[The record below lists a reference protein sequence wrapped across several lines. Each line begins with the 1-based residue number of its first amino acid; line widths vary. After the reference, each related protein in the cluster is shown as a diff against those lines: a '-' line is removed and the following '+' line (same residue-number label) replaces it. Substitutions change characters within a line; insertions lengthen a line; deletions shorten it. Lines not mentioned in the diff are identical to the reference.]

1 MQAPPADII
10 QSALRARSNPTP
22 TENSRGPTGSAAGSR
37 TPDERS
43 APFLRRTI
51 GQRLVELAAKAA
63 VDKTG
68 LDAGEM
74 EVLMKTMMVVE
85 IGQEYANSRGNPN
98 MALIMEMTKA
108 MASFMTSTKGG
119 RGSKTQESAEEE
131 KMATEIAKRLE
142 EARKG

>member
-1 MQAPPADII
+1 ML
-10 QSALRARSNPTP
+10 SMMEARSSQAKTDD
-22 TENSRGPTGSAAGSR
+22 TRGASGR
-37 TPDERS
+37 TATSQTDDARS
-43 APFLRRTI
+43 APFLRQTI
-51 GQRLVELAAKAA
+51 GKRLVELAAKAA
-63 VDKTG
+63 MDKTG